1 MPLDEIAPQ
10 SRVLIVN
17 DDEEMRHILRLLCEQ
32 DGLAVVGEAP
42 DSVQA
47 VSLALK
53 HRPDVVILDGLP
65 PGPVGQGA
73 AQVLRA
79 VLPGAKIVAFAAA
92 LEDRPQWADAYLNKA
107 RIGALMPL
115 LHVFVR

>member
-1 MPLDEIAPQ
+1 MTLSEVTPE
-10 SRVLIVN
+10 STVLIVN

-32 DGLAVVGEAP
+32 DGLEVVGEAP

-53 HRPDVVILDGLP
+53 HRPDVVILDSV
-65 PGPVGQGA
+65 GPAPEGEGPA
-73 AQVLRA
+73 GVLRA
-79 VLPGAKIVAFAAA
+79 VLPGVKVVAFAAS
-92 LEDRPQWADAYLNKA
+92 LEDRPTWADAYLNRA

-115 LHVFVR
+115 LHAFVR